1 MARLK
6 KRAVAPALVVSPD
19 VRMGVVRLCYCGLD
33 ITGVI
38 GPSGHQAQM
47 CPECRAEYIRLG
59 CDREA
64 WAEVAKERRAR
75 RAELSRISAVLN

>member
-6 KRAVAPALVVSPD
+6 KRAAAPAPVVSP
-19 VRMGVVRLCYCGLD
+19 VRMNVKRICYCGVD

-38 GPSGHQAQM
+38 GRYGHQVPM
-47 CPECRAEYIRLG
+47 CPECTAEYIRLG
-59 CDREA
+59 WDHEA

-75 RAELSRISAVLN
+75 RDELSRISAVLN